1 MLIHAYRV
9 ESRRA
14 SQAERI
20 PLAPAPV
27 GIVQFTG
34 GIDRGRTEAERKR
47 VAKDLLS
54 YRSPLFDHRAYGKKT
69 WRAELTSVDDDSLGK
84 PSFEDASK
92 GYRIWLLL

>member
-14 SQAERI
+14 PQADRT
-20 PLAPAPV
+20 PLAAAPV

-34 GIDRGRTEAERKR
+34 GIDQGRTEIERKR

-54 YRSPLFDHRAYGKKT
+54 YRSPLFDHSAYGKKT
-69 WRAELTSVDDDSLGK
+69 WKAELTSIDDDYLGK

-92 GYRIWLLL
+92 GYRIWLLS